1 MPYVVPGLSSL
12 HDDHLR
18 NTIVSSKVDSCKD
31 SSWVNVEVSGDV
43 SEEKKFGYS
52 FVGTISPTF
61 NIEEAYG
68 FFDSKL
74 LFHGSI
80 DVDARGAIDVDS
92 TLQPKQLFT
101 GAITGYGFSHPGIC
115 DMGPSFNVKARLIGT
130 GHSLDAKFTAN
141 VVAGNGQYTKFN
153 LPLTLG
159 GSGGGV
165 TNDVSRNPFSGGLS
179 VDPSTIKSNKKRDA
193 GTVLALQLTFECK
206 LASMPSSRHYSILI
220 PNLYTRSTALCE
232 SKMMEVS
239 PGRTIVSQLGLSKLA
254 IFLAGM
260 VSQVIRLEATAK

>member
-43 SEEKKFGYS
+43 SEEMKFGYS

-80 DVDARGAIDVDS
+80 DVDVRGAIDVDS

-130 GHSLDAKFTAN
+130 GHSLDAKFKPMSLLVTASTQN
-141 VVAGNGQYTKFN
+141 SIYRSRSGV
-153 LPLTLG
+153 LG
-159 GSGGGV
+159 
-165 TNDVSRNPFSGGLS
+165 
-179 VDPSTIKSNKKRDA
+179 
-193 GTVLALQLTFECK
+193 
-206 LASMPSSRHYSILI
+206 
-220 PNLYTRSTALCE
+220 
-232 SKMMEVS
+232 EV
-239 PGRTIVSQLGLSKLA
+239 
-254 IFLAGM
+254 
-260 VSQVIRLEATAK
+260 